1 MTVDLKLTLPDALA
15 EEARRSGLLTS
26 SAVELLIR
34 ETIRQ
39 KRVDHLFES
48 VERLHAIG
56 DEITGADLD
65 EALRAARRQ
74 DS

>member
-15 EEARRSGLLTS
+15 EEARSSGLLTS

-39 KRVDHLFES
+39 KRVDHLFDS
-48 VERLHAIG
+48 VARLHAIG
-56 DEITGADLD
+56 DEITGADL
-65 EALRAARRQ
+65 EESIHAARRQ